1 MPKKIAVST
10 LQASTLDILNVIRQ
24 NASYEYQ
31 QMVPV
36 VAQASEIPAVGDIIL
51 GTPAF
56 ANQFINALVNRIA
69 FVAITSKTYNNPYEK
84 FKKGYLTTGETIEE
98 VFVELTK
105 VREFS
110 VEKAEAREFKRTLP
124 DVRTAFHA
132 MNWRVQYPITI
143 QDEDLRMAFVSLD
156 GVTDLIQRI
165 IGQVY
170 TSANY
175 DEYLLFKYL
184 LIKAVSHGKM
194 APVAVN
200 ASDIHNAAVSFR
212 AVSNGMTFMSTKYND
227 AQVHTITDKA
237 DQYIFMSAD
246 FNAQFDVNVL
256 ASAFNMDKADF
267 MGKLELI
274 DDWTS
279 FDNERFEIIRANS
292 TALEEVTAEE
302 LALMGDVIAVLVDK
316 EWFQVYDNLN
326 RMTDKQVASG
336 MYWNYFYNVWKTVS
350 SSPFSNAVV
359 FVKNTASTSLPASIT
374 ATVDTKSVSADATV
388 ITLAI
393 SEPVGLA
400 PNDVMFEQTDDA
412 VTKGVAVHRY
422 GAYMF
427 PEGQTSVA
435 AKLMLKD
442 TEYANDDG
450 ITTSLDVGDT
460 VVFTPVE

>member
-194 APVAVN
+194 TPVAVN
-200 ASDIHNAAVSFR
+200 VSDIHNAAVSFR

-227 AQVHTITDKA
+227 AQVHTITDKG

-359 FVKNTASTSLPASIT
+359 FVKNTASTSLPATIT

-427 PEGQTSVA
+427 PEGQTSVT

-442 TEYANDDG
+442 TEYANASG

>member
-1 MPKKIAVST
+1 MPKRIAVST
-10 LQASTLDILNVIRQ
+10 LNASTLDILNTIRA

-31 QMVPV
+31 NMVPV
-36 VAQASEIPAVGDIIL
+36 VAKATDIPKVGEIIMGYPAL
-51 GTPAF
+51 
-56 ANQFINALVNRIA
+56 ANQFINSLMNRIA
-69 FVAITSKTYNNPYEK
+69 FVQLTSKIFNNPYEK
-84 FKKGYLTTGETIEE
+84 FKKGYLTTGELVEE
-98 VFVELTK
+98 VFIELTK

-110 VEKAEAREFKRTLP
+110 VEKAEAREFKRSLP

-143 QDEDLRMAFVSLD
+143 QDEDLRMAFTSLD
-156 GVTDLIQRI
+156 GVTDLISRI
-165 IGQVY
+165 INQVY
-170 TSANY
+170 VSAAY
-175 DEYLLFKYL
+175 DEFLLFKYL
-184 LIKAVSHGKM
+184 IIKAVAHGKM
-194 APVAVN
+194 RPVAVDD
-200 ASDIHNAAVSFR
+200 SDIKNAGVQFR
-212 AVSNGMTFMSTKYND
+212 AVSNGMTFMSTKYN
-227 AQVHTITDKA
+227 AQGVHTVTDKA
-237 DQYIFMSAD
+237 DQHIFMDAAY
-246 FNAQFDVNVL
+246 NAKYDVNVL
-256 ASAFNMDKADF
+256 AAAFNMDKAEF
-267 MGKLELI
+267 SGQLELI

-279 FDNERFEIIRANS
+279 FDNERFDIIRANS
-292 TALEEVTAEE
+292 DMIEEVTAEE
-302 LALMGDVIAVLVDK
+302 LALMQDVIGVLVDR
-316 EWFQVYDNLN
+316 EWFQVYDNLS

-336 MYWNYFYNVWKTVS
+336 LYWNYFYNAWKTVS

-359 FVKNTASTSLPASIT
+359 FVKNTASTSLPATIT

-388 ITLAI
+388 ITLSI

-427 PEGQTSVA
+427 PEGQTSVT

-442 TEYANDDG
+442 TEYANASG

>member
-105 VREFS
+105 VREFN

-194 APVAVN
+194 TPVAVN
-200 ASDIHNAAVSFR
+200 VSDIHNAAVSFR

-359 FVKNTASTSLPASIT
+359 FVKSTASTSLPATIT

-435 AKLMLKD
+435 ARLMLKD
-442 TEYANDDG
+442 TEYVNASG

-460 VVFTPVE
+460 VVFTPAE